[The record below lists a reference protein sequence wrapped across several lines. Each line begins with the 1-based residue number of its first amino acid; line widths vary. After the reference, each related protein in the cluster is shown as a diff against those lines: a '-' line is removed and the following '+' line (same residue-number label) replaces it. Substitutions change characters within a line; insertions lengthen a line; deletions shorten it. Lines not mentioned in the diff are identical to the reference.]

1 MYSAFDV
8 VIQMKSARDGKRG
21 VAELA
26 LFAQKVDGTVITK
39 PMDNSV
45 VLKMIA

>member
-8 VIQMKSARDGKRG
+8 VIQMRNARDGKRG

-26 LFAQKVDGTVITK
+26 ELIRTNDGTVSTQPLLIDADT
-39 PMDNSV
+39 
-45 VLKMIA
+45 